1 MYRRHRNFISVDIM
15 CLTNHVNPPCFHV
28 ALYGWVEVWYTGFQ
42 PTLMS
47 SLASLRTLK
56 IKSVLGIWKRKMS
69 SRAVYDPLAVGRSMS
84 FILIIKKKKK
94 ASGHL
99 KFLPFLIDNSD
110 SKSFSNLQM
119 GTLLGDRTTTYI
131 VLSAWYQSLF
141 SVPPFIPGTQ
151 KITQQSFWNMFQL
164 CNMVII

>member
-15 CLTNHVNPPCFHV
+15 CLTNHGINPPCFHV
-28 ALYGWVEVWYTGFQ
+28 AFYGWVQVWYMGFQ

-84 FILIIKKKKK
+84 FILISKKKK

-99 KFLPFLIDNSD
+99 QSLPFLIDNSD
-110 SKSFSNLQM
+110 SKSFSSLQM
-119 GTLLGDRTTTYI
+119 GTLLGDTTTTYI
-131 VLSAWYQSLF
+131 DLSAWYQSLF

-164 CNMVII
+164 CDMVKI

>member
-1 MYRRHRNFISVDIM
+1 M
-15 CLTNHVNPPCFHV
+15 LPCCF
-28 ALYGWVEVWYTGFQ
+28 LWVQVWYTGFQ

-69 SRAVYDPLAVGRSMS
+69 IWPLSIWPISCGKEYE
-84 FILIIKKKKK
+84 FYFNNKKKKKK

-99 KFLPFLIDNSD
+99 QSLPFLIDNSD
-110 SKSFSNLQM
+110 SKSFSSLQM
-119 GTLLGDRTTTYI
+119 GTLLGDTTTTYI

-164 CNMVII
+164 CDMVKI